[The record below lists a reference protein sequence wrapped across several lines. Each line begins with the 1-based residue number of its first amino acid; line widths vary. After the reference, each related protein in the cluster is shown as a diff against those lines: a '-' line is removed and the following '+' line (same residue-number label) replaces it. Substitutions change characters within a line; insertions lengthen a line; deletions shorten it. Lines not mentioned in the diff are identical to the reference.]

1 MCNMDMIKKIWLKG
15 FSAPN
20 FNDSA
25 HTEHMHSAFIP
36 AEMQILT
43 GSRSQLFAATALL
56 FCSVIT
62 FILMLFFNVFRH
74 GPDMEAHLNV

>member
-62 FILMLFFNVFRH
+62 FILMVFF
-74 GPDMEAHLNV
+74 